1 MGSRVRRAGGSR
13 PARRPGRPD
22 TPGSRRTARRGAAR
36 TGRHGCAGERGAN
49 DPGRALLPDNIQH
62 QPNGGSGLTHLG
74 EDARRTGRR
83 TGDSGTREAI
93 LAAARTRFGD
103 HGYAGATIR
112 AIAADAGV
120 DPALVHHFFGTKERL
135 FAAAM
140 RLPVIPGELIS
151 AALAPGARDPGR
163 SLGEHLLRTVLGAWA
178 VDEVRETFLGLMRS
192 AVTSEQAA
200 AMLREFATDSI
211 LGRLA
216 EVAGAAEA
224 AGAAGASGGFDAAGA
239 LYASETPG
247 TADADDAHDGDRASD
262 AKGAPGAAEADG
274 FAEANFRAALVASQ
288 VLGLALTRYVL
299 GLEPLAAASQDD
311 LAAAIGPT
319 LERYLTGQI
328 R

>member
-1 MGSRVRRAGGSR
+1 M
-13 PARRPGRPD
+13 
-22 TPGSRRTARRGAAR
+22 
-36 TGRHGCAGERGAN
+36 
-49 DPGRALLPDNIQH
+49 
-62 QPNGGSGLTHLG
+62 
-74 EDARRTGRR
+74 
-83 TGDSGTREAI
+83 
-93 LAAARTRFGD
+93 
-103 HGYAGATIR
+103 
-112 AIAADAGV
+112 
-120 DPALVHHFFGTKERL
+120 K
-135 FAAAM
+135 
-140 RLPVIPGELIS
+140 LPVIPGELIS

-178 VDEVRETFLGLMRS
+178 VDEVRETFIGLMRS

-216 EVAGAAEA
+216 EVAGAA
-224 AGAAGASGGFDAAGA
+224 GAAVTSGA
-239 LYASETPG
+239 LG
-247 TADADDAHDGDRASD
+247 TA
-262 AKGAPGAAEADG
+262 GAPGAGDAPGAGGASGAADADGLAEAD
-274 FAEANFRAALVASQ
+274 FRASLVASQ

>member
-1 MGSRVRRAGGSR
+1 M
-13 PARRPGRPD
+13 
-22 TPGSRRTARRGAAR
+22 
-36 TGRHGCAGERGAN
+36 
-49 DPGRALLPDNIQH
+49 
-62 QPNGGSGLTHLG
+62 THLG

-120 DPALVHHFFGTKERL
+120 DPALAHHFFGTKERL

-216 EVAGAAEA
+216 EVAGAA
-224 AGAAGASGGFDAAGA
+224 GVAGASGGFDAAGA
-239 LYASETPG
+239 LYASEAPG
-247 TADADDAHDGDRASD
+247 TADAD
-262 AKGAPGAAEADG
+262 GAPDAADADG
-274 FAEANFRAALVASQ
+274 FAEADFRAALVASQ
-288 VLGLALTRYVL
+288 VLGLALTKYVL
-299 GLEPLAAASQDD
+299 RLEPLAAASQDD